1 MAEPNDM
8 MAREID
14 EELRRERLL
23 QLWDKYGT
31 YVVAAAVALVVGVIG
46 YQYYQGRRAAANEAA
61 SIQYIIALR
70 DLAFNKNAE
79 AQKALEELA
88 ANAPAGYAALA
99 RLRIAAAEHSAGNAE
114 EAVAAYEEIAKDS
127 GIDPILADYA
137 KLQVAMLK
145 LDTAS
150 FTDVKNRLT
159 PLSSDRNPWRYSARE
174 LLGIAAYKAGRGP
187 EARNYFQ
194 RLATDR
200 LTPPGIIER
209 SRIMIA
215 LLNEAEQA
223 STASPSPGK
232 SETPAPKE
240 PAKDD
245 KGKPKAPDKKIN

>member
-31 YVVAAAVALVVGVIG
+31 YVVAAAVAVVVGVIL
-46 YQYYQGRRAAANEAA
+46 YQVYQGRRAAANEAA

-79 AQKALEELA
+79 AQKALEEIA

-99 RLRIAAAEHSAGNAE
+99 RLRLAAAEETTGNTEFA
-114 EAVAAYEEIAKDS
+114 AAAYDEIAKDS
-127 GIDPILADYA
+127 SIDPILADYA
-137 KLQVAMLK
+137 RLQVAMLK
-145 LDTAS
+145 LETAS

-159 PLSSDRNPWRYSARE
+159 PLANDRSPWRYSARE

-194 RLATDR
+194 RLVADR
-200 LTPPGIIER
+200 FAPPGIIER

-223 STASPSPGK
+223 SSAPPAADKGQTEAGKEPGK
-232 SETPAPKE
+232 SDAGNPK
-240 PAKDD
+240 AAD
-245 KGKPKAPDKKIN
+245 KKPK